1 MKISHLF
8 ISLAVLLTGVQ
19 SYAGKQYNIIPE
31 PAQITDGKG
40 SFTLNTDTRFYVSG
54 DNVANVANFFNKK
67 LKASTGM
74 DIAVGNKKGKNTI
87 QLLISKKVK
96 GEEAYNLNVTP
107 NGVIAQASTPRG
119 LFYAMQTFM
128 QLLPPQVESATR
140 VSGVK
145 WEAPAV
151 SIQDKPRFSYRST
164 LIDVCRHFFPIEML
178 KHEIDVLSLYKIN
191 NIHLHLTEDQGWR
204 MEIKKYPAL
213 TEVGAWRVDDTG
225 KQYGGYYTQE
235 ELKELVK
242 YAEERF
248 INIIPELEI
257 PGHELA
263 AIAAYPWLSCRNVEI
278 STRPTWGIEDIV
290 MCPGKETT
298 FKFLEDVIDEMLE
311 IFPSPYYHIGGDEC
325 PRREWAACPLCQ
337 KKADELG
344 LKAEENRSR
353 EAQLQSYVVNRIEKY
368 LNSKGKTIIGW
379 DEILEGGNLNQSAI
393 VMSWRG
399 DKGGITGAKA
409 GHKVIMT
416 PSRLGYYTDHF
427 QGDPAVEPYEIGGYN
442 PLEKTYNY
450 EPVPEEVEKAGKS
463 DMIWGPQCNTWT
475 EYIASAAK
483 FDYQLYPRGLAVAET
498 GWTAKNKKNFKDFS
512 RRLDNDASI
521 RLKEHNVNFHVPL
534 PEQPDGSVD
543 MVAFTDTYSA
553 KFQTTRPE
561 KMVYTTD
568 GTEPNANSTV
578 YTKPIEFNKTTTLK
592 IRTILP
598 CGEMSPV
605 RTVEYVKQNFSPA
618 LKENATEHGLTL
630 RTTPGTYSCTEELAN
645 INFWNKPKTI
655 KSLVEICRQ
664 AEIPKN
670 NRNVKNYAAIAEG
683 KINIPADGVY
693 FFRGNYP
700 ELYIDG
706 QLVIN
711 NNHFPCNHHFSG
723 TRSIALKAGLHTIKA
738 VYMSYIIDG
747 TPAWRGDRKFYYR
760 QGDTGEYK
768 EITPEMLYK

>member
-1 MKISHLF
+1 MRKLF
-8 ISLAVLLTGVQ
+8 LAICLLASLNIF
-19 SYAGKQYNIIPE
+19 AGKYNIIPL

-40 SFTLNTDTRFYVSG
+40 EFVLTSETNFYVKG
-54 DNVANVANFFNKK
+54 DNVTSVAQFFSDKLAKSTGFNIAIGTKKNRNSIQLIINKK
-67 LKASTGM
+67 
-74 DIAVGNKKGKNTI
+74 I
-87 QLLISKKVK
+87 K
-96 GEEAYNLNVTP
+96 GEEAYTLAVTSQ
-107 NGVIAQASTPRG
+107 GVTAQASTPRG

-128 QLLPPQVESATR
+128 QLLPPQVENPDKVT
-140 VSGVK
+140 GIK

-151 SIQDKPRFSYRST
+151 TIQDKPRFSYRGAH
-164 LIDVCRHFFPIEML
+164 IDVCRHYFPIDMM
-178 KHEIDVLSLYKIN
+178 KHHIDVLSLFKIN
-191 NIHLHLTEDQGWR
+191 NIHWHLTEDQGWR

-213 TEVGAWRVDDTG
+213 TEVGAWRTDDTG
-225 KQYGGYYTQE
+225 KQFGGYYTQE
-235 ELKELVK
+235 EMKEIVK
-242 YAEERF
+242 YAADRF

-278 STRPTWGIEDIV
+278 STRPSWGIEDIV

-298 FKFLEDVIDEMLE
+298 FQFLEDVIDEMVE
-311 IFPSPYYHIGGDEC
+311 IFPSKYYHIGGDES
-325 PRREWAACPLCQ
+325 PRREWEACHLCQ

-344 LKAEENRSR
+344 LKAEEGRSR

-379 DEILEGGNLNQSAI
+379 DEILEGGNLNPSAI

-399 DKGGITGAKA
+399 DKGGIAGAKA

-427 QGDPAVEPYEIGGYN
+427 QGDPAIEPYGIGGYN

-450 EPVPEEVEKAGKS
+450 EPIPDEVAQAGKS
-463 DMIWGPQCNTWT
+463 DYIWGPQCNTWT
-475 EYIASAAK
+475 EFIESPEK
-483 FDYQLYPRGLAVAET
+483 FDYRLYPRGIAVAET
-498 GWTAKNKKNFKDFS
+498 GWTAKEKKDFTDFS

-521 RLKEHNVNFHVPL
+521 RLKAHNVNFHIPL

-553 KFQTTRPE
+553 SFKTTRPE

-578 YTKPIEFNKTTTLK
+578 YTKPIDFNKTTTLK

-598 CGEMSPV
+598 CGEMSRV
-605 RTVEYVKQNFSPA
+605 RTIEYVKQKFSPA
-618 LKENATEHGLTL
+618 LRETAGEHGLTL
-630 RTTPGTYSCTEELAN
+630 RTCPGTYSCTEELAG
-645 INFWNKPKTI
+645 IYFWSKPKTI
-655 KSLVEICRQ
+655 KALTEICQ
-664 AEIPKN
+664 QTVIPKN
-670 NRNVKNYAAIAEG
+670 HRNVKNYAAIAEG
-683 KINIPADGVY
+683 KINVPSDGIY

-700 ELYIDG
+700 EIYVDG
-706 QLVIN
+706 QLVVN

-723 TRSIALKAGLHTIKA
+723 SRSIALKAGLHTFKA
-738 VYMSYIIDG
+738 IYLCHIIDG
-747 TPAWRGDRKFYYR
+747 TPSWRGDRKFYYR
-760 QGDTGEYK
+760 LGDKGDFK
-768 EITPEMLYK
+768 EITADMLYK